1 MWSFM
6 HLALATRTVIINDF
20 DIVRLVLPTLLLKP
34 FKYSFVA
41 ANNAHFGLED
51 AVLAFWLRLNRSNLA
66 DQIVLSCLFFVI
78 LHELSHSYLLVNHVL
93 I

>member
-1 MWSFM
+1 MCSFL
-6 HLALATRTVIINDF
+6 HLALTTRTVIINDF
-20 DIVRLVLPTLLLKP
+20 NIVRLVLPTLLLKP

-41 ANNAHFGLED
+41 ANNAHFSLED
-51 AVLAFWLRLNRSNLA
+51 AVLTFWLRLNRSNLA

-78 LHELSHSYLLVNHVL
+78 LHELSHSYLLVNHVF